1 MKNSVELKQE
11 RASVMQAQKD
21 LVNVAKADQ
30 NRNFTADENTK
41 FDGFQTQIEALD
53 KDIARA
59 EKFEANEARM
69 SAAGDNLNANPKID
83 GPKEAK
89 SFSLLRS
96 LRALASGRSL
106 HEDDAAIHEMAQE
119 EMRASGLDLPEGLA
133 ISIPTGVL
141 RAQTVTGDSGTKGGA
156 LVAST
161 PMLVRPL
168 QPVLPIESLGVNV
181 MSGLV
186 GDVPLPTSG
195 TFSFAY
201 GAETATTSGTDVT
214 FSGPTLKPKRCSGVV
229 DISKKLLAQTSF
241 SVEDY
246 IIEQIN
252 IAYGNAVT
260 SAALNGSGEAP
271 TGLYSLITTNI
282 NTTASAL
289 THAIAVDLESK
300 VDAAD
305 GTNVRRA
312 YLSDTKVKASA
323 KTTKI
328 DAGSGIFLSNGTELN
343 GYPFLATT
351 LMPTL
356 DSGASHPIIFG
367 DWNQLTVGY
376 WDSISIIVDPYTQAA
391 SGKVRL
397 IIEGFS
403 DIAVTNEKA
412 FAINKVVT
420 V

>member
-1 MKNSVELKQE
+1 MRNSVELKQE
-11 RASVMQAQKD
+11 RASKIDAQEAI
-21 LVNVAKADQ
+21 AKAVV
-30 NRNFTADENTK
+30 NRSFNAEETTR
-41 FDGFQTQIEALD
+41 FDALQTEIDGLNI
-53 KDIARA
+53 DITRS
-59 EKFEANEARM
+59 EKFEVSQAAR
-69 SAAGDNLNANPKID
+69 SAAGVTVSDAVVID
-83 GPKEAK
+83 APRAVKT
-89 SFSLLRS
+89 FSLLR
-96 LRALASGRSL
+96 ALRSL
-106 HEDDAAIHEMAQE
+106 AKGQELHADDAEVHAMAQE
-119 EMRASGLDLPEGLA
+119 EMRASGLELPEGNA

-141 RAQTVTGDSGTKGGA
+141 RAQSVTGDSGAKGGA

-168 QPVLPIESLGVNV
+168 QPVLAIESLGVNI

-195 TFSFAY
+195 AFTFAY
-201 GAETATTSGTDVT
+201 GSETATTAGTDIG

-260 SAALNGSGEAP
+260 LAALNGSGEAP
-271 TGLYSLITTNI
+271 IGLYTLITTNI
-282 NTTASAL
+282 NTTVGAL
-289 THAIAVDLESK
+289 TDATALALEGL

-305 GTNVRRA
+305 GTNVKRA
-312 YLSDTKVKASA
+312 YLADPKVKSKA
-323 KTTKI
+323 KGTFV
-328 DAGSGIFLSNGTELN
+328 DAGSGVRLSDGTSLN
-343 GYPFLATT
+343 SYPFISTT

-356 DSGASHPIIFG
+356 NSGAAHPIIFG

-376 WDSISIIVDPYTQAA
+376 WDSVSIIVDPYTQAA

-412 FAINKVVT
+412 FAINKVLSV
-420 V
+420 

>member
-11 RASVMQAQKD
+11 RASVMKAQSD
-21 LVNVAKADQ
+21 LVNAAKADQ
-30 NRNFTADENTK
+30 NRNFSADENTK
-41 FDGFQTQIEALD
+41 FDGFQTQIESFD
-53 KDIARA
+53 KDIERA
-59 EKFEANEARM
+59 VKFEANELRN
-69 SAAGDNLNANPKID
+69 SVNGVNVNTPTID
-83 GPKEAK
+83 GPEAK
-89 SFSLLRS
+89 TPFSLLR
-96 LRALASGRSL
+96 ALRSL
-106 HEDDAAIHEMAQE
+106 ANSKPLHADDAAVHEIARA
-119 EMRASGLDLPEGLA
+119 EMRASGLEFTEGNA

-141 RAQTVTGDSGTKGGA
+141 RAQTVTGDAGTKGGA

-168 QPVLPIESLGVNV
+168 QPVLSIASLGVNI

-195 TFSFAY
+195 TFVFTY
-201 GAETATTSGTDVT
+201 GSETAAASGSDVT

-252 IAYGNAVT
+252 IAYGNAVV

-271 TGLYSLITTNI
+271 IGLYTLITTNI
-282 NTTASAL
+282 NTTATAL
-289 THAIAVDLESK
+289 THDIAVDLESM

-305 GTNVRRA
+305 GTNVKRA
-312 YLSDTKVKASA
+312 YLSDTKVKGSA
-323 KTTKI
+323 KTTKV
-328 DAGSGIFLSNGTELN
+328 DAGSGVFLSNGTELN
-343 GYPFLATT
+343 TYPFLTTT

-356 DSGASHPIIFG
+356 DAGVSHPIIFG

-376 WDSISIIVDPYTQAA
+376 WDSVSIIVDPYTQAA

-412 FAINKVVT
+412 FAINKVIT